1 MDELLKIKFVKSHED
16 VAGLWEFMTRKFL
29 RVHLSALLSLLVTIN
44 MVHSPVIRET
54 RRLVNIQSNSLSW
67 IVAFFEENLLSD
79 KCLRVIDFSTRQKLR
94 RRSWGC
100 FMYLRRGPK
109 TFECESWRKCFLFQE
124 NLTLEFCTKKT
135 GRELKPRFLYKGKS
149 TSSRYGLTK
158 QSEAATG
165 VVL

>member
-67 IVAFFEENLLSD
+67 IVAFFEETLLSD

-124 NLTLEFCTKKT
+124 NLTLEFCTKKN
-135 GRELKPRFLYKGKS
+135 RKGI
-149 TSSRYGLTK
+149 
-158 QSEAATG
+158 EAQIS
-165 VVL
+165 L